1 MASRRLDTDI
11 DRLYQL
17 PPDEFTAARNALAKD
32 AGADRAEIRALA
44 KPPIAAWAVNQVY
57 WKQRDVYDALI
68 AASTEVRKAHKA
80 ILAGR
85 AGDIR
90 DVGKA
95 HDNAVESALKAALA
109 ILREDGHPA
118 TDATRQAIM
127 TTLRALP
134 GDEPPGRLSRT
145 LQPGG
150 FEMLAGLSLGTK
162 PATPFRAKS
171 DTAPTEPTRP
181 EPRGTERKTAAA
193 TMAPRQPA
201 HGKHHKGRED
211 KAAASAHAGP
221 TKAEERKAAQAE
233 AAQKKLLR
241 EAAARA
247 VREAEQAVRREQFEA
262 ARLTREARETDKLV
276 EQTREALEAAQE
288 ALQRAETRAAD
299 ATRERDAALE
309 RSRERERELQAAREA
324 ARKA

>member
-1 MASRRLDTDI
+1 LASRRLDTEI

-57 WKQRDVYDALI
+57 WTQRDVYDALI

-80 ILAGR
+80 VLAGR
-85 AGDIR
+85 AADIR

-109 ILREDGHPA
+109 ILREHGHPA

-150 FEMLAGLSLGTK
+150 FEMLAGLSFGTK

-171 DTAPTEPTRP
+171 DPAPTEPTKP
-181 EPRGTERKTAAA
+181 EPRATARRA
-193 TMAPRQPA
+193 TATTTTTPPTHA
-201 HGKHHKGRED
+201 KPHKGKEG
-211 KAAASAHAGP
+211 KAAASADAAQI
-221 TKAEERKAAQAE
+221 KADQRKAAQAE
-233 AAQKKLLR
+233 AAQKKLAR

-247 VREAEQAVRREQFEA
+247 VREAEQAVRREQFEG
-262 ARLTREARETDKLV
+262 ARLTREAREADKLV
-276 EQTREALEAAQE
+276 EQAKEALEAARE
-288 ALQRAETRAAD
+288 ALQRAETRAED

-309 RSRERERELQAAREA
+309 RSRERERELQTAREA

>member
-1 MASRRLDTDI
+1 MASRRLDTEI

-17 PPDEFTAARNALAKD
+17 PPDEFTAARNALAKE
-32 AGADRAEIRALA
+32 AGADRAEIRALV

-57 WKQRDVYDALI
+57 WQQRDTCDALV
-68 AASTEVRKAHKA
+68 AASTELRKAHKA

-85 AGDIR
+85 AADIR
-90 DVGKA
+90 DAGKA
-95 HDNAVESALKAALA
+95 HDNAVESALKTALT
-109 ILREDGHPA
+109 ILREHGHPA

-150 FEMLAGLSLGTK
+150 FEMLAGLSLGSK
-162 PATPFRAKS
+162 PAAPFRAKS
-171 DTAPTEPTRP
+171 DATPIERSRAEPRTADRKSTTITAPAHP
-181 EPRGTERKTAAA
+181 A
-193 TMAPRQPA
+193 TT
-201 HGKHHKGRED
+201 GKHPKGKDENAR
-211 KAAASAHAGP
+211 ASTSAGP
-221 TKAEERKAAQAE
+221 SKAEQRKAAQAE

-262 ARLTREARETDKLV
+262 ARLTREARETDKVV
-276 EQTREALEAAQE
+276 EQAREALDAARA
-288 ALQRAETRAAD
+288 ALEHAETRAAE

-324 ARKA
+324 ARTM

>member
-1 MASRRLDTDI
+1 LASRRLDTEI

-32 AGADRAEIRALA
+32 AGADRAEIRALV
-44 KPPIAAWAVNQVY
+44 KPPIGAWAVNQVY
-57 WKQRDVYDALI
+57 WKQRDIYDALI
-68 AASTEVRKAHKA
+68 GASTELRKAHKA

-85 AGDIR
+85 AADIR
-90 DVGKA
+90 EVGKA

-109 ILREDGHPA
+109 ILREHGHPA

-134 GDEPPGRLSRT
+134 GDEPAGRLSRT

-162 PATPFRAKS
+162 PATPFRPKS
-171 DTAPTEPTRP
+171 DPTPIDPSKPAATA
-181 EPRGTERKTAAA
+181 TEREPATATVPSRAAA
-193 TMAPRQPA
+193 A
-201 HGKHHKGRED
+201 GKHRKGKD
-211 KAAASAHAGP
+211 GKAAASADAAQI
-221 TKAEERKAAQAE
+221 KAEQRKAAQAE

-241 EAAARA
+241 EGAARA

-276 EQTREALEAAQE
+276 EQAREALDEAQE
-288 ALQRAETRAAD
+288 ALRRAETRAGD
-299 ATRERDAALE
+299 ASRERDAALE
-309 RSRERERELQAAREA
+309 RSRERERELHAAREA
-324 ARKA
+324 AKKT

>member
-32 AGADRAEIRALA
+32 AVADRAEIRALA

-95 HDNAVESALKAALA
+95 HDNSVESALKAALA
-109 ILREDGHPA
+109 ILREYGQPA

-181 EPRGTERKTAAA
+181 EPRGTARKTTAA
-193 TMAPRQPA
+193 TTTTAPTHAR
-201 HGKHHKGRED
+201 HHKSKEG
-211 KAAASAHAGP
+211 KAAASADAAQI
-221 TKAEERKAAQAE
+221 KADQRKAAQAE

>member
-1 MASRRLDTDI
+1 LASRRLDTDI

-181 EPRGTERKTAAA
+181 EPRGTARKTTAA
-193 TMAPRQPA
+193 TTTPPTHAR
-201 HGKHHKGRED
+201 HHKSKEG
-211 KAAASAHAGP
+211 KAAASADA
-221 TKAEERKAAQAE
+221 TQVKADQRKAAQAE
-233 AAQKKLLR
+233 AAQKKLER

-276 EQTREALEAAQE
+276 EQAREALEAAQE
-288 ALQRAETRAAD
+288 ALQRAETRAAE

>member
-1 MASRRLDTDI
+1 LASRRLDTDI

-17 PPDEFTAARNALAKD
+17 PPDEFTAARNALAKN
-32 AGADRAEIRALA
+32 AGAERAEIRSLA
-44 KPPIAAWAVNQVY
+44 KPTIAAWAVNQVY

-68 AASTEVRKAHKA
+68 AASTEVRKAHKT

-85 AGDIR
+85 AADIR

-109 ILREDGHPA
+109 ILSEDGHPA
-118 TDATRQAIM
+118 TDATRQAIL

-171 DTAPTEPTRP
+171 DATPSEATRP
-181 EPRGTERKTAAA
+181 ESRGAERKAAAA
-193 TMAPRQPA
+193 TTPSRAPTDD
-201 HGKHHKGRED
+201 KHHKGKEG
-211 KAAASAHAGP
+211 KAAASANAAQI
-221 TKAEERKAAQAE
+221 KAEQRKAAQAE
-233 AAQKKLLR
+233 AAQKKFLR
-241 EAAARA
+241 EAAGRA

-276 EQTREALEAAQE
+276 EQAREALEAAQG
-288 ALQRAETRAAD
+288 ALQRAEIRAAD

>member
-68 AASTEVRKAHKA
+68 AASTEVRKAHKI

-85 AGDIR
+85 AADIR

-162 PATPFRAKS
+162 PATPFRAKP
-171 DTAPTEPTRP
+171 DAAPTEPTRP

-201 HGKHHKGRED
+201 HGKHHKGKED
-211 KAAASAHAGP
+211 KAAASAHAGQAR
-221 TKAEERKAAQAE
+221 AEERQAAQAE
-233 AAQKKLLR
+233 AAQKKRLR

-276 EQTREALEAAQE
+276 EQAREALETAQE
-288 ALQRAETRAAD
+288 ALQRAETRGAD